1 MRKPT
6 GSTCHRKQQ
15 TLVIRNQ
22 GESASRR
29 RLLASQ
35 CSPHC
40 HTTIIVAAQWWQ
52 NHPLL
57 PPSHGIRR
65 ACSRKHSP
73 LEIWA
78 NSARERRTGVTTP
91 RVAGCGGLQGAHRT
105 TARVIPTSAANA
117 TSGAVPRAHA
127 VGAHPPYRRRRA
139 PSCGGRQCSLQ
150 SRERA
155 FFLARKNT
163 AICAQP
169 HTAVAKSHCHG
180 NRGAAG
186 QGRGR
191 ADTHHGVRRPPP
203 DRRHRR
209 RD

>member
-6 GSTCHRKQQ
+6 GSTCHRKQLI
-15 TLVIRNQ
+15 LVIRNQ

-57 PPSHGIRR
+57 PPSHGIH

-78 NSARERRTGVTTP
+78 NSARERRTGVPTP
-91 RVAGCGGLQGAHRT
+91 RVAGCAQGNSTRDPHKRSKHS
-105 TARVIPTSAANA
+105 V
-117 TSGAVPRAHA
+117 
-127 VGAHPPYRRRRA
+127 RRRSARTR
-139 PSCGGRQCSLQ
+139 GGVRTH
-150 SRERA
+150 R
-155 FFLARKNT
+155 
-163 AICAQP
+163 
-169 HTAVAKSHCHG
+169 TAVAVPPVAAVGSVACSHESGLSFWRERTRRSVHSPTPRWRKATAMG
-180 NRGAAG
+180 IGARPGRGAAG
-186 QGRGR
+186 R
-191 ADTHHGVRRPPP
+191 TPTMV
-203 DRRHRR
+203 
-209 RD
+209 